1 MIDIQN
7 NNPNILVI
15 GDLILDHY
23 LWGDCNRISP
33 EAPVQIIDIQHE
45 NTILG
50 GAGNVANNLKEL
62 GSLVDILSVIGDC
75 KTSIELKNSLINAG
89 INTKYLIIE
98 ENRITSKK
106 TRIIASHQQV
116 VRYDREITNEIN
128 SNSQFK
134 IINLFEK
141 IIEKYDCVLLSDY
154 GKGVLTFSLTQA
166 LIKITNKHNKKI
178 LIDPKGNDYSK
189 YTGAFLLT
197 PNKTEASQATGIK
210 INNDKSLNEALIK
223 LKNKYKLTSSLIT
236 LSEQGIA
243 IYDKNIRVF
252 PTIAREVFDVTG
264 AGDTVLASLGFAL
277 ACNTKIDEALKFSNL
292 AAGIVVG
299 KIGSST
305 VTLNEIIEYEASL
318 LAFSSGNLIKSMN
331 EINSI
336 SQDLKA
342 KGKKIIFTN
351 GCFDILHL
359 GHIKYLESA
368 KSFGDI
374 LIVGINSDKSV
385 KALKGSSRP
394 INEQIDRA
402 YLIAA
407 LKAVDLVVIF
417 DEETPYELIKIIKPD
432 VLVKG
437 GDYKDKSI
445 VGQDIVNEIRL
456 VEFING
462 KSTSNTIQKIA
473 QGN

>member
-1 MIDIQN
+1 VINIQN
-7 NNPNILVI
+7 TNPNILVI

-62 GSLVDILSVIGDC
+62 GSSVDILSVIGDC
-75 KTSIELKNSLINAG
+75 KTSIELKDSLVNAG
-89 INTKYLIIE
+89 VSTKYLIIE
-98 ENRITSKK
+98 ENRITAKK

-116 VRYDREITNEIN
+116 VRYDREITNEIK
-128 SNSQFK
+128 SDSQFK

-141 IIEKYDCVLLSDY
+141 IIEEYDCVLLSDY

-210 INNDKSLNEALIK
+210 INNTKSLKEALIK
-223 LKNKYKLTSSLIT
+223 LKNKYKLMTSVIT

-243 IYDKNIRVF
+243 VYDKNLRIF

-264 AGDTVLASLGFAL
+264 AGDTVLAALGFAL
-277 ACNTKIDEALKFSNL
+277 ACDNSIDEALKFSNL

-305 VTLNEIIEYEASL
+305 VTLNEIIDFEASL
-318 LAFSSGNLIKSMN
+318 LAFSSESLIKSMN

-336 SQDLKA
+336 SQALKA

-394 INEQIDRA
+394 INEQTDRA

-417 DEETPYELIKIIKPD
+417 DEDTPYELIKIIQPD

-445 VGQDIVNEIRL
+445 VGQDIVNDVKL

-462 KSTSNTIQKIA
+462 RSTSSTIQKIGK
-473 QGN
+473 GN

>member
-1 MIDIQN
+1 MCI
-7 NNPNILVI
+7 
-15 GDLILDHY
+15 
-23 LWGDCNRISP
+23 R
-33 EAPVQIIDIQHE
+33 
-45 NTILG
+45 
-50 GAGNVANNLKEL
+50 
-62 GSLVDILSVIGDC
+62 
-75 KTSIELKNSLINAG
+75 
-89 INTKYLIIE
+89 
-98 ENRITSKK
+98 
-106 TRIIASHQQV
+106 
-116 VRYDREITNEIN
+116 DR
-128 SNSQFK
+128 
-134 IINLFEK
+134 
-141 IIEKYDCVLLSDY
+141 
-154 GKGVLTFSLTQA
+154 
-166 LIKITNKHNKKI
+166 
-178 LIDPKGNDYSK
+178 
-189 YTGAFLLT
+189 
-197 PNKTEASQATGIK
+197 TEASQATGIK
-210 INNDKSLNEALIK
+210 INNTKSLKEALIK
-223 LKNKYKLTSSLIT
+223 LKNKYKLMTSVIT

-243 IYDKNIRVF
+243 VYDKNLRIF

-264 AGDTVLASLGFAL
+264 AGDTVLAALGFAL
-277 ACNTKIDEALKFSNL
+277 ACDNSIDEALKFSNL

-305 VTLNEIIEYEASL
+305 VTLNEIIDFEASL
-318 LAFSSGNLIKSMN
+318 LAFSSESLIKSMN

-336 SQDLKA
+336 SQALKA

-394 INEQIDRA
+394 INEQTDRA

-417 DEETPYELIKIIKPD
+417 DEDTPYELIKIIQPD

-445 VGQDIVNEIRL
+445 VGQDIVNDVKL

-462 KSTSNTIQKIA
+462 RSTSSTIQKIGK
-473 QGN
+473 GN